1 MLDRNRRYAIHAGP
15 RNKKIEHVRVR
26 LGDLVRLRHIN
37 AHKSKDPG
45 TREAESETQDQLVS
59 ETRKRANG
67 CFEFQLGR
75 SDLAVA
81 C

>member
-1 MLDRNRRYAIHAGP
+1 M
-15 RNKKIEHVRVR
+15 R

-59 ETRKRANG
+59 EIRERANG
-67 CFEFQLGR
+67 YFEFQLDR
-75 SDLAVA
+75 SDLAVT